1 MRTLRQH
8 YADRNLANGL
18 VLALCGQM
26 PRPEDATQT
35 KDTVTCKV
43 CLRRLAALPF
53 APSELTDEPWV
64 APEPRVVQP
73 GQRDLSV
80 NARKAIADS
89 IAGRHD
95 RPTFGSMDKA
105 LELYAA
111 CCVDGYAGGSAAG
124 SYEALGAMGTMIQ
137 TDGRGSSATTR
148 QAEAV
153 AQVSKVLEH
162 AFSTWEREHP
172 YAEMGKREAL
182 AAYLLMRVG
191 LPVLDK
197 SKRHAGL
204 REFRPK
210 GGLRAWAP
218 LKATAVHE
226 ASGVAVKELG
236 TLKKWANRRIDVEM
250 VARGL
255 VSQPRRPDTQD
266 ERRFAQYAR
275 RLKAVEL
282 RRAELERVA

>member
-1 MRTLRQH
+1 MRTPRQH
-8 YADRNLANGL
+8 YADRNSPCGL
-18 VLALCGQM
+18 TIALCGQLT
-26 PRPEDATQT
+26 PNATQDQ
-35 KDTVTCKV
+35 DTVTCKV

-53 APSELTDEPWV
+53 APSELTDTPWTPPPPKT
-64 APEPRVVQP
+64 AQP
-73 GQRDLSV
+73 GQSELSPL
-80 NARKAIADS
+80 ARKVIADS

-137 TDGRGSSATTR
+137 TDGRGSSTTTR
-148 QAEAV
+148 QAEEV

-197 SKRHAGL
+197 SKRNAGI

-226 ASGVAVKELG
+226 ASASRVSVKELG

-275 RLKAVEL
+275 RLRAVEL
-282 RRAELERVA
+282 RRAELGRVA